1 MRDIETA
8 HTNITKLLSDLIK
21 PYNFQLEIWK
31 RGCFKKLSTKELISI
46 AAFDLLGQRI
56 NVVNGTIVDTYRVTT
71 KSDILFVSQV
81 IPSGSFVTFIN
92 SGLSQNLA
100 EGTYVMT
107 EETFTLMPPFDPFVL
122 SVLTTTEEALVSAC
136 FNLHHIPSEQLEID

>member
-56 NVVNGTIVDTYRVTT
+56 NVVNGTIVDTYRLTT
-71 KSDILFVSQV
+71 KSDILFV
-81 IPSGSFVTFIN
+81 
-92 SGLSQNLA
+92 
-100 EGTYVMT
+100 
-107 EETFTLMPPFDPFVL
+107 
-122 SVLTTTEEALVSAC
+122 
-136 FNLHHIPSEQLEID
+136 